1 MLIRRVWQRDER
13 CGPPMAD
20 ESHNIALPPWLEIS
34 DGDAPLLLIAP
45 HGGRAGRAA
54 HATLHPKVN
63 DLETAAITREL
74 ARRLDAAALVN
85 ARMDRNELDCNRLS
99 QVLAHAPWILELIA
113 ERVGRIIARHGH
125 ATVLLIHGWNIIEPR
140 IDFGLGLRQV
150 NGKLHPPAGAHVSA
164 SDNFING
171 PVRELSERLRETG
184 IIPSFGMRYPGGD
197 RQNLLQAFTARHET
211 STLPPLQALAA
222 MASRGE
228 IDALQLEMSV
238 TLRLPGALRA
248 RNIDALSKIFSSGT
262 NGKSAGATA
271 IPIIRES
278 PPRIAH
284 KPGVAKAPSG
294 SPIRVGIE
302 FFDPALRIGGMVSF
316 DFGPGAAGGRIMVMF
331 GGRCV
336 AMFTA
341 EGRAH
346 LSGEK
351 IALGPLSLGM
361 DAREGGLEFR
371 GPAVVVNDG
380 TAYMSVERA
389 LAAGRLDDSMEVSAA
404 LELCAGS
411 SGFADLF
418 ERLEQA
424 ATGAAN
430 AAAGDGIAQNLPPTA
445 AFGRLHG
452 MVAVDGRRQTLDA
465 VARVGV
471 SFSGLGPHRFDS
483 RRMVWA
489 CFRERESH
497 TALEARVVTLDGVAP
512 HQTARLVVDGQ
523 TSECDLARFDLDV
536 PSPKEPP
543 ERIAAH
549 FTIREQEFDALVG
562 RPETFMALSRPGP
575 GGVRIWTSLGFA
587 VYRFG
592 TLEGAGMFEHSRLA
606 SLPEPSSNR
615 R

>member
-1 MLIRRVWQRDER
+1 MLIRRAWQRDER
-13 CGPPMAD
+13 CGPPMA
-20 ESHNIALPPWLEIS
+20 NNGAIPPWLEIS

-85 ARMDRNELDCNRLS
+85 AGMDRNELDCNRLS
-99 QVLAHAPWILELIA
+99 QVLTHAPWILEIIA
-113 ERVGRIIARHGH
+113 ERVGRIVARHGH

-164 SDNFING
+164 SDSFING

-184 IIPSFGMRYPGGD
+184 IIPSFGMRYPGGGL
-197 RQNLLQAFTARHET
+197 QNLLQAFTARHET
-211 STLPPLQALAA
+211 NTLPALRALAA

-238 TLRLPGALRA
+238 TLRLPGAFRTH
-248 RNIDALSKIFSSGT
+248 NIDALSKIFSRGA
-262 NGKSAGATA
+262 NDKSAGTTA

-278 PPRIAH
+278 PPRIAR
-284 KPGVAKAPSG
+284 KPDAAKAPSG

-341 EGRAH
+341 EGRAR

-351 IALGPLSLGM
+351 IALGPLSVGV
-361 DAREGGLEFR
+361 DAREGGLQFR

-411 SGFADLF
+411 RGFADLF
-418 ERLEQA
+418 ERLEQVA
-424 ATGAAN
+424 SGAAD
-430 AAAGDGIAQNLPPTA
+430 AAAGDGIAQNLPSTA
-445 AFGRLHG
+445 AFGRLRG
-452 MVAVDGRRQTLDA
+452 MIALDGRRRTLDA

-489 CFRERESH
+489 CFRERQSH
-497 TALEARVVTLDGVAP
+497 TALEARVVTLDGEAP

-523 TSECDLARFDLDV
+523 ASECDLARFDLDV

-549 FTIREQEFDALVG
+549 FTIRDQKFDALVG
-562 RPETFMALSRPGP
+562 RPETFMTLSRPGP

-587 VYRFG
+587 IYRLG

-606 SLPEPSSNR
+606 SLPETSSNR